1 MVTCSDAACNRMLR
15 SKWRVKEMKAGKKK
29 KNSFWFCRPKG
40 RPQPRAGCVTHTSY
54 CLNDKYTL
62 PLNDKCTLLLNDK
75 CTLLFNDKYIL
86 LLNDKC
92 TLLIN
97 DKCTLL
103 INDKYILLLNDKCTL
118 LLNDKYTLLLNDKW
132 PLLFKIK
139 LNSTPTAPQKKE
151 EEERFF
157 HDSVGCATFCPSWL
171 YNWHFW
177 LHVGSPNTWHTA
189 SCVDVWHSWPHSRSM
204 VFCHSRLQP
213 PPPPPTF
220 IFFIF

>member
-1 MVTCSDAACNRMLR
+1 MVTSSDAACNRMLR

-29 KNSFWFCRPKG
+29 KNGFWFCRPKG

-92 TLLIN
+92 TLLLN

-139 LNSTPTAPQKKE
+139 LNSTPTAPPKKE

-157 HDSVGCATFCPSWL
+157 HDCWL
-171 YNWHFW
+171 RNILSLLTVQLAF
-177 LHVGSPNTWHTA
+177 LTA
-189 SCVDVWHSWPHSRSM
+189 RRQSQHLTHS
-204 VFCHSRLQP
+204 FLCGRL
-213 PPPPPTF
+213 TLLTAL
-220 IFFIF
+220 